1 MALVYPDSYDDT
13 FIINSVTPEDHEK
26 AEANAIIDADKQG
39 ITDAY
44 YLEKI
49 VVAMTYVTLS
59 GLQLEADGMPD
70 KAAFYRKEYARLIRM
85 QRHGDSDSGIFSI
98 ELGRA

>member
-26 AEANAIIDADKQG
+26 AEANAIIDAGKQG
-39 ITDAY
+39 IVDAY
-44 YLEKI
+44 YLEQI
-49 VVAMTYVTLS
+49 VVTMTYVILCN
-59 GLQLEADGMPD
+59 LQLEAEAMPE
-70 KAAFYRKEYARLIRM
+70 KASAYRKEYERILRM